1 MPDAAAPRFAWITR
15 HIPKRETLHENRLL
29 RPFAHHLSKPELWRM
44 HRRSV
49 PMGVA
54 VGLGIGIIIP
64 FMHTL
69 LAALIAIPLRANVA
83 IAAAFTLL
91 VNPLTI
97 PALYYVAYRTGMWE
111 MHADAAVTNPVAA
124 EHFSS
129 ELSRFLFWIH
139 EASGPIALG
148 ILTIAIGAAVLGY
161 ALTAIGWRMW
171 LANKLRRRR
180 NARSPSS

>member
-1 MPDAAAPRFAWITR
+1 MPDVAEKRFGWLTR
-15 HIPKRETLHENRLL
+15 HIPTRETLHQNRML

-49 PMGVA
+49 PRGVA
-54 VGLGIGIIIP
+54 VGLAIGIIIP

-69 LAALIAIPLRANVA
+69 LAALLAIPFRANVA

-97 PALYYVAYRTGMWE
+97 PPLYYVAYRTGLWE
-111 MHADAAVTNPVAA
+111 LQADAAVTNPAA
-124 EHFSS
+124 AQHFSG

-139 EASGPIALG
+139 EASGPIAAG
-148 ILTIAIGAAVLGY
+148 ILTIAIAAAALGY
-161 ALTAIGWRMW
+161 FLTAVGWRFWM
-171 LANKLRRRR
+171 ARKLNRRRK
-180 NARSPSS
+180 ARLAR

>member
-1 MPDAAAPRFAWITR
+1 VAAQRFGWITR
-15 HIPKRETLHENRLL
+15 HIPKRETLHQNRML

-49 PMGVA
+49 PRGVA

-69 LAALIAIPLRANVA
+69 LAALLAIPLRANVA

-97 PALYYVAYRTGMWE
+97 PPLYYLAYRTGVWE
-111 MHADAAVTNPVAA
+111 LQADAAVINPAA
-124 EHFSS
+124 AKQVSG

-139 EASGPIALG
+139 EASGPIAAG
-148 ILTIAIGAAVLGY
+148 ILTIAIVAAVVGY
-161 ALTAIGWRMW
+161 GLTAVVWRFW
-171 LANKLRRRR
+171 LARKLKRRRKAR
-180 NARSPSS
+180 LARS